1 MEVGM
6 NGGGVSDDEK
16 DEEDEEE
23 ESDSDGMDEDELWC
37 KKKIGGRCLLSYA
50 YKFLVRVRGSRI
62 TVASGG
68 LASQATV
75 CCHYTR
81 WFWIVGLALLM
92 FVLCLRVGVCVLLLD

>member
-37 KKKIGGRCLLSYA
+37 KKK
-50 YKFLVRVRGSRI
+50 LVVG
-62 TVASGG
+62 AS
-68 LASQATV
+68 
-75 CCHYTR
+75 
-81 WFWIVGLALLM
+81 
-92 FVLCLRVGVCVLLLD
+92 